1 MMRLPVLELD
11 KITFYYGDR
20 MVLDQVSLTVFS
32 GDFLGIVGPNGS
44 GKSTLLKIIA
54 GLLKPAEGSI
64 RVFGA
69 RRENSRRETRIG
81 YVAQNVTSFN
91 QGFPATVGETVVAGL
106 TASLGLLRRP
116 GRREKRLVDE
126 TLASVGLADLQERL
140 IGELSGGQQQRV
152 FIARAL
158 VAAPALLLLDEPTV
172 GVDVDAKERFYEL
185 LTALRQE
192 RGLTL
197 LMVCHDVGVVA
208 EQVQSIACL
217 NKKLFFHGL
226 PAQFWTEDALCQ
238 AYGSAIRLLHHGDH

>member
-1 MMRLPVLELD
+1 MSHPVLELN
-11 KITFYYGDR
+11 KITFYYGNR

-54 GLLKPAEGSI
+54 GLLKPAAGTV

-69 RRENSRRETRIG
+69 QREPLRRETRIG

-91 QGFPATVGETVVAGL
+91 QGFPASVGETVLAGL
-106 TASLGLLRRP
+106 TATLGLLRRP
-116 GRREKRLVDE
+116 GGREKRLVDE
-126 TLASVGLADLQERL
+126 ALASVGLADLRERL

-158 VAAPALLLLDEPTV
+158 VAQPALLLLDEPTV
-172 GVDVDAKERFYEL
+172 GVDVDARERFYEL
-185 LTALRQE
+185 LSALRRE

-197 LMVCHDVGVVA
+197 LMVSHDVGVVA

-217 NKKLFFHGL
+217 NSKLYFHGP
-226 PAQFWTEDALCQ
+226 PAEFWTEDVLCQ
-238 AYGSAIRLLHHGDH
+238 AYGSAVRILHHVDH

>member
-1 MMRLPVLELD
+1 MTHPVLELD

-20 MVLDQVSLTVFS
+20 IVLDRVSLTVFS

-44 GKSTLLKIIA
+44 GKSTLLKIVA
-54 GLLKPAEGSI
+54 GLLKPTAGNV

-69 RRENSRRETRIG
+69 VRGNSRRETRIA

-91 QGFPATVGETVVAGL
+91 QGFPATVGETVLAGL
-106 TASLGLLRRP
+106 TGSLGLLRRP
-116 GRREKRLVDE
+116 GKREKLLVDE
-126 TLASVGLADLQERL
+126 TLAGVGMADFRDRL

-158 VAAPALLLLDEPTV
+158 VAEPALLLLDEPTV
-172 GVDVDAKERFYEL
+172 GVDVDARDRFYGL
-185 LTALRQE
+185 LAALRRE

-197 LMVCHDVGVVA
+197 MMVSHDVGVVA

-217 NKKLFFHGL
+217 NTKLYFHGP
-226 PAQFWTEDALCQ
+226 PAQFWTEDAICQ
-238 AYGSAIRLLHHGDH
+238 AYGSAVRILHHGDH